1 MQELLS
7 KIIKKPFGEFID
19 EDSLKL
25 VLKKRLTKREFKLF
39 ILRAEGKSDSE
50 IKERLSLLDNEIRA
64 LWSKIIKKV
73 NKNSIKNEIF
83 IKNISKKA

>member
-25 VLKKRLTKREFKLF
+25 VLKRRFTKREFKLF
-39 ILRAEGKSDSE
+39 ILRADGKTDSK
-50 IKERLSLLDNEIRA
+50 IKENLSLSDDEIEA

-73 NKNSIKNEIF
+73 NKNSIKDEIF